1 MKEEEAAGEGEGK
14 EERGGCGGER
24 GGGDK
29 WRNGCICP
37 L

>member
-24 GGGDK
+24 GGDK